1 MSPDF
6 LFVKR
11 TPGAPHGQ
19 IARANADTGQ
29 MTVLTNDEGQKDDP
43 GLFVSPEFGGEIL
56 LVCNVDNRALGI
68 YRDEKRDGKS
78 PWTRIATLTLPPN
91 APHKFISS
99 PETIASASGVGG
111 VSSFSLLAHEG
122 KDRNTP
128 GSIWVLGL
136 GKDPAHRF
144 VRRVDHGAVTGAPT
158 VVLEPEP
165 FVGRNEVF
173 IYYNFFDRANGQHGL
188 RRASTGI
195 KVRSTVP

>member
-1 MSPDF
+1 MSD
-6 LFVKR
+6 
-11 TPGAPHGQ
+11 
-19 IARANADTGQ
+19 ADIG
-29 MTVLTNDEGQKDDP
+29 MVRVLTDDAGAKDDP
-43 GLFVSPEFGGEIL
+43 DLFVAPEFGGEIL

-78 PWTRIATLTLPPN
+78 PWTRIATLALPPD

-99 PETIASASGVGG
+99 PETIASASGV
-111 VSSFSLLAHEG
+111 SYFSLLARES

-136 GKDPAHRF
+136 GKDPANRF
-144 VRRVDHGAVTGAPT
+144 VRRVDHGSATGTPT

-188 RRASTGI
+188 RRAATGI
-195 KVRSTVP
+195 KVPTAHDADKPASS